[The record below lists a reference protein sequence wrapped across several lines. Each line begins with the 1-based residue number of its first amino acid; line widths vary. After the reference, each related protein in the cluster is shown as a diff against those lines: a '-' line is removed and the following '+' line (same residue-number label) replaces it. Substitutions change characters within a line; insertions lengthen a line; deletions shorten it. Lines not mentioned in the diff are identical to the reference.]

1 MMLINV
7 WVVSSQRSAEDKFAP
22 PTKPYLFCRVRF
34 SKEPA
39 CYSFVIFR
47 LEGAIAR
54 AIS

>member
-7 WVVSSQRSAEDKFAP
+7 WVVSSQRSAEEKFAP
-22 PTKPYLFCRVRF
+22 PSKPYLFCSIRL

-47 LEGAIAR
+47 LGGAIAR